1 MKPPMPLTYLAM
13 LFSSLVAINYPA
25 SRGPSIFL
33 DKSQEG
39 EERSSYQLNSD
50 SIGRSGVKAR
60 AGTLRVLTLILLSKR
75 QVFL

>member
-1 MKPPMPLTYLAM
+1 MPPTYLAL

-25 SRGPSIFL
+25 SRSREPFDLSKI
-33 DKSQEG
+33 SR
-39 EERSSYQLNSD
+39 EEEEKGNYQLNSD

-60 AGTLRVLTLILLSKR
+60 AGTLWVLTLILLSKR